1 MFEVL
6 LFYEGEDK
14 PSSNIKAT
22 EILFSSK
29 NGQIL
34 EADFILPNASSED
47 CTKIELVSNFCLYLN
62 GVGYRVKCKGIEL
75 TSDNNNYGLL
85 AEISFVGFGEKCTCE
100 KHISYMK
107 YHKNKKKFIANI
119 KKGKDVVPEIK
130 EDDTKEI
137 VEKVNNKFELL
148 DL

>member
-34 EADFILPNASSED
+34 EADFILPNASPED

-75 TSDNNNYGLL
+75 TSNNNDYGYGLL
-85 AEISFVGFGEKCTCE
+85 AEISFIGFGEKCTC
-100 KHISYMK
+100 KNHISYMQN
-107 YHKNKKKFIANI
+107 YKNEKNVIPEIINDDPEI
-119 KKGKDVVPEIK
+119 IDDVPEETIDK
-130 EDDTKEI
+130 A
-137 VEKVNNKFELL
+137 NNKFELL